1 LTKNIFST
9 FWHQNKVISK
19 HRLRPFQ
26 FKGTSHAAQ
35 EPFLGS
41 MGGLGEKKWRFFFAG
56 SLVWPIMIYL
66 WSIYLLYLKN
76 LVWPRKTAN
85 FKQQNLGPSRHHD
98 VFEAHW
104 RGHMHVRN
112 ACIQRHL
119 FTTMMWMVGSLY
131 TRQCVRH
138 GRAAKC
144 TWGAQKLRR
153 IPHCFQGPKDSHKMA
168 LSDHVFWE
176 LLDFHSSRFRQVLNI
191 LISLSQG
198 SCDEKTVMAN
208 TLSAAELPRGSKRI
222 MMQCPGST
230 GSSAGSSWWFKG
242 TWCPED
248 AVVGECHN
256 VVGGSFPGFP

>member
-1 LTKNIFST
+1 
-9 FWHQNKVISK
+9 
-19 HRLRPFQ
+19 
-26 FKGTSHAAQ
+26 
-35 EPFLGS
+35 
-41 MGGLGEKKWRFFFAG
+41 
-56 SLVWPIMIYL
+56 MIYL
-66 WSIYLLYLKN
+66 SVPEELSLTT
-76 LVWPRKTAN
+76 KTAN
-85 FKQQNLGPSRHHD
+85 FKQQNLGASRHHD

-138 GRAAKC
+138 GWAAKC
-144 TWGAQKLRR
+144 TWGPQKLRR

-191 LISLSQG
+191 YWSPSAKDHVMKRLSWR
-198 SCDEKTVMAN
+198 
-208 TLSAAELPRGSKRI
+208 TLSALQNCHVARNELWCNVQVQPDL
-222 MMQCPGST
+222 QPDLHD
-230 GSSAGSSWWFKG
+230 G
-242 TWCPED
+242 TCCPED